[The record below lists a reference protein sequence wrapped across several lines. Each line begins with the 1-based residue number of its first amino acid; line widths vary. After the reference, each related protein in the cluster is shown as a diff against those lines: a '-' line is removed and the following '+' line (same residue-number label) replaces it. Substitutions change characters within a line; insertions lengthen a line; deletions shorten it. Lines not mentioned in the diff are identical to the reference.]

1 MKTPSSVP
9 SKPLTADDLPLG
21 LGPLSDEDYEALV
34 EAVEEMSPVTPPK
47 PTPTPKDPPTPTPK
61 DPPTPPPVADP
72 RDKPLTIKY
81 QGSNHELTYLA
92 LPEHRRATDTTDA
105 VTGFGRSTTTQKRDV
120 LSQMTVG
127 DQILLLAENKIH
139 LSAKSTKKHKEPIGS
154 MYGYRML
161 AKELKASDESVV
173 RFRALKIL
181 PENSNRIDNFSY
193 AYREYASTLY
203 EKFAFQGHL
212 GAGVPDIFEFST
224 SASHKT
230 GVVET
235 GENIELHF
243 QASQMIPKA
252 RVVFKKTDISLDEE
266 FVEKIKDACNKNDIA
281 ELLNLLERNGQFV
294 PLSIS
299 LGGRIIIT
307 ESKTVASRSAF
318 DTQKN
323 ELHAAAAG
331 KYVYDG
337 VTIKGDAAAGIG
349 KEYERENTLTV
360 QQKTMTMVCIGGD
373 GRQATSQTDEL
384 GTHWIDT
391 VAPFLGWKIT
401 GFEPKALVPI
411 IEFLDKE
418 CADKCKAML
427 RKHFVAHLGVALGK
441 TAGDTGN
448 KTFERDIKNVNRLKS
463 FVVNHDG
470 NVDGMKLNYEVY
482 FGQIPGGE
490 VVSQMGGAPSQDKVG
505 IDRGKDYDSLVPPFE
520 QNGFNP
526 GETVVTIRA
535 TVDTKSVRDV
545 EILRQAQFITNEG
558 RIYPNVDGFY
568 GKTKGDKTVEITANR
583 VRGFHGSSGGK
594 GGSGYLHSIGFL
606 HLKLAD
612 NVMGRDYLL
621 AMEPYLFP
629 TQNYGYLGTR
639 SLPYQAGDRTG

>member
-1 MKTPSSVP
+1 MAKLRDV
-9 SKPLTADDLPLG
+9 
-21 LGPLSDEDYEALV
+21 LGPKVIVPAVAPDNDPPVSGGDDPPPDDIEGDTNWTPPAKPPKVKLEVDTEPEV
-34 EAVEEMSPVTPPK
+34 EPLPPK
-47 PTPTPKDPPTPTPK
+47 PPVVDPPTPTP
-61 DPPTPPPVADP
+61 TPKPSPVADP
-72 RDKPLTIKY
+72 RDEPLTIKY

-391 VAPFLGWKIT
+391 VAPFLGWKII

-448 KTFERDIKNVNRLKS
+448 KTFERDIKNVNQLKS

-482 FGQIPGGE
+482 FGQIPGGRLSVRWAALRRRIKSGSTE
-490 VVSQMGGAPSQDKVG
+490 ERITTHWSRRLNKTGS
-505 IDRGKDYDSLVPPFE
+505 
-520 QNGFNP
+520 
-526 GETVVTIRA
+526 IRA
-535 TVDTKSVRDV
+535 RRLLLSERRSTRNRSRTSKSYDR
-545 EILRQAQFITNEG
+545 R
-558 RIYPNVDGFY
+558 
-568 GKTKGDKTVEITANR
+568 
-583 VRGFHGSSGGK
+583 SS
-594 GGSGYLHSIGFL
+594 
-606 HLKLAD
+606 
-612 NVMGRDYLL
+612 
-621 AMEPYLFP
+621 
-629 TQNYGYLGTR
+629 
-639 SLPYQAGDRTG
+639 